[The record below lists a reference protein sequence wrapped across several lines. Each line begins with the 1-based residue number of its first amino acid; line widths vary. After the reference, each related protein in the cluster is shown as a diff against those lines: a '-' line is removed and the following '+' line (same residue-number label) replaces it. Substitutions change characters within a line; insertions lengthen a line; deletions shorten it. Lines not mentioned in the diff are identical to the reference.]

1 MKLIYNF
8 IIVIF
13 LLLNFTLLSAEDKIV
28 YIDLDTVMNQS
39 IVGKEQIELIENKRA
54 EISKNFELKAKELK
68 DEEIQIISQKNLLKK
83 EDYEK
88 KVTDFKKKIDNFQKK
103 KTKSIDQLNKER
115 VETIQILLEKIKPI
129 LAKYAEEK
137 KINLVLQKQNVVIGK
152 SDLDITQ
159 QILKIVNEKIKK
171 IEQ

>member
-1 MKLIYNF
+1 MKL
-8 IIVIF
+8 V
-13 LLLNFTLLSAEDKIV
+13 
-28 YIDLDTVMNQS
+28 
-39 IVGKEQIELIENKRA
+39 KE
-54 EISKNFELKAKELK
+54 
-68 DEEIQIISQKNLLKK
+68 
-83 EDYEK
+83 
-88 KVTDFKKKIDNFQKK
+88 T
-103 KTKSIDQLNKER
+103 DQLNKER

-171 IEQ
+171 LEQ

>member
-39 IVGKEQIELIENKRA
+39 IAGKEQIELIENKRA

-88 KVTDFKKKIDNFQKK
+88 KVTDFKKKN
-103 KTKSIDQLNKER
+103 
-115 VETIQILLEKIKPI
+115 
-129 LAKYAEEK
+129 
-137 KINLVLQKQNVVIGK
+137 
-152 SDLDITQ
+152 
-159 QILKIVNEKIKK
+159 
-171 IEQ
+171 

>member
-1 MKLIYNF
+1 MISKTKLI
-8 IIVIF
+8 I
-13 LLLNFTLLSAEDKIV
+13 
-28 YIDLDTVMNQS
+28 
-39 IVGKEQIELIENKRA
+39 
-54 EISKNFELKAKELK
+54 
-68 DEEIQIISQKNLLKK
+68 LKK
-83 EDYEK
+83 
-88 KVTDFKKKIDNFQKK
+88 KKKN
-103 KTKSIDQLNKER
+103 SIDQLNQER
-115 VETIQILLEKIKPI
+115 VETIQVILEKIKPI

>member
-1 MKLIYNF
+1 MKKKLLI
-8 IIVIF
+8 
-13 LLLNFTLLSAEDKIV
+13 S
-28 YIDLDTVMNQS
+28 
-39 IVGKEQIELIENKRA
+39 
-54 EISKNFELKAKELK
+54 
-68 DEEIQIISQKNLLKK
+68 
-83 EDYEK
+83 
-88 KVTDFKKKIDNFQKK
+88 KKKIENFQKK
-103 KTKSIDQLNKER
+103 KTRSIDQLNKER

>member
-28 YIDLDTVMNQS
+28 YIDLDIVMNQS
-39 IVGKEQIELIENKRA
+39 TIGKEQIESIEKKRV